1 MTPRLVVPILVLA
14 LASVVVPGARAQ
26 TAPQPQ
32 TTRPRVGIA
41 LGGGSARGLAHV
53 GVLRWLEEHRVP
65 IDLLAGTSM
74 GGLVGGA
81 YASGMSP
88 DEIEAL
94 LAGTDWDAMFG
105 SSNFE
110 VANVRRKRDYRAYPS
125 HLEFGLKRGI
135 VAPPSLNSGQRVDLL
150 MTRIAAPYYGLNTF
164 DELPTP
170 FRCVSVDLRT
180 ASFVVLDRGSLA
192 RAMRATMS
200 LPLIFPPIVDG
211 RRVLV
216 DGGAMNNIPAD
227 VVRSMGADRVI
238 AVNVGDLSDRETIN
252 ASMLGLAGGTLDAMM
267 RANTRRALD
276 AADVVIDVPL
286 GKYGSLDWRKFRD
299 LIREGYD
306 AAENLRA
313 RLLPFAVDDAAWSAW
328 QSARAKTRRTALPA
342 PAFVRIEGAGSS
354 DTLLM
359 QRKLDAYVGKPIDV
373 AALENTIIELGGFD
387 RYQSLT
393 WEIVEDG
400 GTSGL
405 RVSAQPKTYGPP
417 FMMIGIS
424 LENTTS
430 NDFRFGLSGRY
441 LMFDVLG
448 SGSEL
453 RIDGAVGSDP
463 SAGIALYRPIWSSPF
478 FVEAA
483 AGIETRRLNVITD
496 DEITAAYKYTRQG
509 FGVDVGANIGRTD
522 EVRAGVVFGRIDA
535 SVSIGDPGLPELGG
549 KESSFQAR
557 WFHDSQDSPIVPS
570 RGLHLETTIERILDA
585 PAPPETFPTTR
596 RSEGVT
602 QASGGFSLMHS
613 LARTRAKRVFLSG
626 GAGTS
631 FDGNPLPTDQFALG
645 GPLRLSAFSAGEQ
658 RGDHFLLVTGGYLHQ
673 IGRLPDFFGGPM
685 FLGGWVDT
693 GSAFDHWD
701 DKDVATHVSVGFIA
715 DSLIGPVFAGTGFG
729 FDGAFRFYVGVGRL
743 FR

>member
-1 MTPRLVVPILVLA
+1 VSALA
-14 LASVVVPGARAQ
+14 LAFVSLIGTDARAQ
-26 TAPQPQ
+26 PAPQPQ
-32 TTRPRVGIA
+32 LSRPRVGIA

-65 IDLLAGTSM
+65 IDVLAGTSM
-74 GGLVGGA
+74 GGLIGGA

-94 LAGTDWDAMFG
+94 LAATDWDAMFG
-105 SSNFE
+105 SSNFD
-110 VANVRRKRDYRAYPS
+110 VANVRRKRDYRSYPS
-125 HLEFGLKRGI
+125 HLEFGLRRGI
-135 VAPPSLNSGQRVDLL
+135 VSPPSLNSGQRVDLL
-150 MTRIAAPYYGLNTF
+150 VTRIAAPYYAVATF
-164 DELPTP
+164 DDLPTP
-170 FRCVSVDLRT
+170 FRCVAVDLRT

-200 LPLIFPPIVDG
+200 LPLIFPPIADDS
-211 RRVLV
+211 RVLV

-252 ASMLGLAGGTLDAMM
+252 ASMLGLVGSTLDAMM
-267 RANTRRALD
+267 RASTRRALD
-276 AADVVIDVPL
+276 AADVIVDVPL
-286 GKYGSLDWRKFRD
+286 AKYGSLDWRKFRD

-306 AAENLRA
+306 AAETLRA
-313 RLLPFAVDDAAWSAW
+313 RLLPFAVDEDAWKAW
-328 QSARAKTRRTALPA
+328 QAARAKARRTTLPTPAL
-342 PAFVRIEGAGSS
+342 VRIEGAGSS
-354 DTLLM
+354 DTALM

-373 AALENTIIELGGFD
+373 DALDKTIIELGGLD

-393 WEIVEDG
+393 WEIVDEG
-400 GTSGL
+400 GSHAL
-405 RVSAQPKTYGPP
+405 LVKAHPKSYGPP
-417 FMMIGIS
+417 FMMIGVS

-441 LMFDVLG
+441 LAFDVIG

-453 RIDGAVGSDP
+453 RIDGGFGSDS
-463 SAGIALYRPIWSSPF
+463 SAAVALYRPLWNSPL
-478 FVEAA
+478 FVEAL
-483 AGIETRRLNVITD
+483 AGITSGRVNVIDD
-496 DEITAAYKYTRQG
+496 DEITAAYKQTRQG
-509 FGVDVGANIGRTD
+509 FGGDIGATIGRIN
-522 EVRAGVVFGRIDA
+522 EVRAGVLFGRLDA

-549 KESSFQAR
+549 KESSFHLR

-570 RGLHLETTIERILDA
+570 RGLNFEAGIQHILDA
-585 PAPPETFPTTR
+585 PEPPATFPTTR
-596 RSEGVT
+596 HSEGVT
-602 QASGGFSLMHS
+602 QASGVFSLLHS
-613 LARTRAKRVFLSG
+613 LGHDRRRRVFLSG

-631 FDGNPLPTDQFALG
+631 FNGEPLPTDQFVLG

-685 FLGGWVDT
+685 FLGGWIDN
-693 GSAFDHWD
+693 GAAYDRWA
-701 DKDVATHVSVGFIA
+701 DKDFATHASIGLIG
-715 DSLIGPVFAGTGFG
+715 DTLIGPVFAGAGVG